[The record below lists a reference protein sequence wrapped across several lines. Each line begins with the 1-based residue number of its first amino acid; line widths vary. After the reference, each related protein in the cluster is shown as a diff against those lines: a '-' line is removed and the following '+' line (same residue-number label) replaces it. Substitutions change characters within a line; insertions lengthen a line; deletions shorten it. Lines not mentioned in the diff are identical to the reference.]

1 MTFARTIRV
10 VETHTAGMPTRIV
23 TSGLPP
29 VPGATMAERAAWLR
43 GCEEMTAAA
52 RMLCHEP
59 RGHSGQFGALLTP
72 PTAAGS
78 VTGAVFFSPA
88 WSAGGCGHAT
98 IAIAT
103 MLVETGAVAGP
114 LPVEFGIDTPSG
126 TVTAR
131 VHGSGTEV
139 EFVAFRN
146 VPSFLY
152 RADQVI
158 EVPGLGEVRADVCY
172 GGNLYAY
179 VWAPDLGMRVRAENL
194 PRLQQLGGEV
204 REAVI
209 VQVSLDD
216 LPSGVPARVGGVM
229 FCDDPEH
236 PEADM
241 KNVLAG
247 RVGFDRSPCG
257 TGTSG
262 WLAALHARGRLAVG
276 EEFVNESITG
286 GLFRG
291 RVLEATS
298 RGAFEA
304 IIPEIA
310 GSAFI
315 TGFHD
320 FVLDPRDPYP
330 GGFDFGAGLPAAPET
345 TAAPAA
351 GARDKVKF
359 YRLAWD
365 VIGSEYA
372 SRHEQYE
379 LFYAGAPFVTR
390 AHSFRTFDWDGATGL
405 VDDMLATYRLEDEL
419 EGGPAEE
426 DQEE

>member
-1 MTFARTIRV
+1 MRFSRTVRV

-29 VPGATMAERAAWLR
+29 IPGATMAERAAWLR
-43 GCEEMTAAA
+43 GSQEMVALGHL
-52 RMLCHEP
+52 LCDEP

-72 PTAAGS
+72 SVAPGS
-78 VTGAVFFSPA
+78 VTGVVFFSPF
-88 WSAGGCGHAT
+88 WSPGGCGHAT

-114 LPVEFGIDTPSG
+114 LPVEIAIDTPVG

-131 VHGSGTEV
+131 VHGTGDQV
-139 EFVAFRN
+139 EGVSFRN
-146 VPSFLY
+146 VASILFKPDL
-152 RADQVI
+152 
-158 EVPGLGEVRADVCY
+158 EVDVAGIGRVRVDICW
-172 GGNLYAY
+172 GGNLYGY
-179 VWAPDLGMRVRAENL
+179 VWAPDLGVRVCADNL
-194 PRLQQLGGEV
+194 PRLQQLGGQV
-204 REAVI
+204 REALI
-209 VQVSLDD
+209 RQLSLDE
-216 LPSGVPARVGGVM
+216 LPAEVPARIGGVM
-229 FCDDPEH
+229 FRDQPEH

-291 RVLEATS
+291 RVLETTS
-298 RGAFEA
+298 RGAFDA
-304 IIPEIA
+304 VIPEIT

-330 GGFDFGAGLPAAPET
+330 GGFDFAAAGAPGSPAHAMLGPVGAVSVTPET
-345 TAAPAA
+345 TQT
-351 GARDKVKF
+351 GA
-359 YRLAWD
+359 
-365 VIGSEYA
+365 
-372 SRHEQYE
+372 Q
-379 LFYAGAPFVTR
+379 
-390 AHSFRTFDWDGATGL
+390 GL
-405 VDDMLATYRLEDEL
+405 R
-419 EGGPAEE
+419 
-426 DQEE
+426 